1 MTCLKKLT
9 SLNNCKL
16 TMINFVGVWLG
27 QETCTAIEQSS
38 SLLLGV
44 QVPCKLLCFG
54 FCLCCFCFARLA
66 CSLLSNQI
74 WKICIDDNLC
84 AYLPCFKN

>member
-1 MTCLKKLT
+1 
-9 SLNNCKL
+9 
-16 TMINFVGVWLG
+16 
-27 QETCTAIEQSS
+27 
-38 SLLLGV
+38 
-44 QVPCKLLCFG
+44 
-54 FCLCCFCFARLA
+54 LCCFCFARLA